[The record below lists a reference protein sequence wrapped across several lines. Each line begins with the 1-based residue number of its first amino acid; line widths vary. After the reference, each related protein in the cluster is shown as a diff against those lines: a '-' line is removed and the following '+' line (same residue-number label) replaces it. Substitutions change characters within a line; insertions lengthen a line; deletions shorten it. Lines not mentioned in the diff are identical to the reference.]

1 MGDERFEPL
10 GEALGQQDEV
20 NDLLETVVNDEGKGK
35 LEITL
40 ELETL
45 LDEVVEAVCLN
56 HNLI

>member
-1 MGDERFEPL
+1 M
-10 GEALGQQDEV
+10 GQQDEV
-20 NDLLETVVNDEGKGK
+20 NDLLVTVVNDEGKGK